1 MPQLTE
7 KLTVKISPIQ
17 AQTLDKLRQRNIRVG
32 DFVRDAIAEK
42 ISRDYAK
49 LQVKTKKSQCPF

>member
-7 KLTVKISPIQ
+7 KLTVKISPTQ
-17 AQTLDKLRQRNIRVG
+17 AATLTKLRQRKIRVG

-42 ISRDYAK
+42 IQRDYSK
-49 LQVKTKKSQCPF
+49 LQVKPKQYCPF

>member
-7 KLTVKISPIQ
+7 KLTVKISPTQ
-17 AQTLDKLRQRNIRVG
+17 AATLAKLRHRKIRVG

-42 ISRDYAK
+42 IKRDYSK
-49 LQVKTKKSQCPF
+49 LQVKPKQYCPF

>member
-7 KLTVKISPIQ
+7 KLTVKISPTQ
-17 AQTLDKLRQRNIRVG
+17 AATLDKLRQRNIRVG

-42 ISRDYAK
+42 IKRDYSK
-49 LQVKTKKSQCPF
+49 LQVKPKKYCQF